1 MKWCFYSLAISLSH
15 FWRIILA
22 VGKCILFVP
31 RILRS
36 GRGIVTH
43 SHIAKFVPRVEFVSS
58 CQNFLTR
65 ATHRPLPLTELNT
78 ACFRESPPADFGK
91 VPRSVNPVIL
101 CHWHNE
107 LNTSKYHISKT
118 QTTLESQV
126 VLPFYTG
133 SMSKILQ
140 PMSNTSEARV
150 LLTPGRSQSL
160 VNCKVSSL
168 DTFETNLA
176 V

>member
-1 MKWCFYSLAISLSH
+1 MKWCSYSLAISLSH

-31 RILRS
+31 RIHRS
-36 GRGIVTH
+36 GGGLVTH

-58 CQNFLTR
+58 CQNFLPR
-65 ATHRPLPLTELNT
+65 AIHRPLPLTELNT

-150 LLTPGRSQSL
+150 LLTPGNPWSTAKCL
-160 VNCKVSSL
+160 P
-168 DTFETNLA
+168 
-176 V
+176 

>member
-1 MKWCFYSLAISLSH
+1 MHYICSPESIGQAGDLWLTHTLQNLCQESSL
-15 FWRIILA
+15 FQ
-22 VGKCILFVP
+22 VDK
-31 RILRS
+31 
-36 GRGIVTH
+36 
-43 SHIAKFVPRVEFVSS
+43 
-58 CQNFLTR
+58 NFLPR

>member
-31 RILRS
+31 RIHRS
-36 GRGIVTH
+36 GGGLVTH

-58 CQNFLTR
+58 CQNFLPR

-107 LNTSKYHISKT
+107 LNTSKYHFQKQNHRQQPSGLTLWHWQCLTHLKHKYYRLQAISG
-118 QTTLESQV
+118 Q
-126 VLPFYTG
+126 
-133 SMSKILQ
+133 LQ
-140 PMSNTSEARV
+140 GV
-150 LLTPGRSQSL
+150 
-160 VNCKVSSL
+160 
-168 DTFETNLA
+168 FF
-176 V
+176 